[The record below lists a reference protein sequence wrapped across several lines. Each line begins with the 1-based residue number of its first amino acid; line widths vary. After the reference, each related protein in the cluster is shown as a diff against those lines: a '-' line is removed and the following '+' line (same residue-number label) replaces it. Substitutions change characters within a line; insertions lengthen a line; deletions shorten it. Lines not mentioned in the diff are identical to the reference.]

1 MGKIL
6 AFSGSARRD
15 SYNTRLL
22 TIAVSGA
29 IAAGADVSTVDLES
43 FGMPLY
49 NQDYQEEHGFH
60 PGALEFKNLL
70 LEHDGL
76 LIASPEYNG
85 MITPL
90 LKNALDWASRSET
103 EDEPVY
109 QAYKGKVAAV
119 MAASPGYMGGRRG
132 LAVLR
137 LLLNNIGVMII
148 PEQVTISRA
157 ESSFNEDG
165 SLKKENRQVRTIALG
180 RKLTEIIKK
189 LNQKYNLA

>member
-1 MGKIL
+1 MCKIL
-6 AFSGSARRD
+6 AFSGSARKA
-15 SYNTRLL
+15 SFNTRLL
-22 TIAVSGA
+22 SIAVSGA
-29 IAAGADVSTVDLES
+29 VAAGAKVTNVNLES
-43 FGMPLY
+43 FAMPLY
-49 NQDYQEEHGFH
+49 NQDYQEKNGFH
-60 PGALEFKNLL
+60 PGALEFKHLL

-90 LKNALDWASRSET
+90 LKNSLDWASRSES

-137 LLLNNIGVMII
+137 LLLSNIGVMII
-148 PEQVTISRA
+148 PDQVTISRA
-157 ESSFNEDG
+157 ESAFNENG
-165 SLKKENRQVRTIALG
+165 TLKKESRQARAVELG
-180 RKLTEIIKK
+180 GKLTEFLRR
-189 LNQKYNLA
+189 LNR